1 MIAGNVPVLVH
12 NEGWNP
18 GNPWSNAQEWKN
30 GWIPRTGCPANGI
43 YYKTDPGSDGAI
55 TGWGVYDENGNLA
68 YRVDLFEAVHGGVE
82 TPHWQPYQVNVNP
95 KTGKTYVNPTGDAF
109 PGVGPAGEPP
119 FGC

>member
-1 MIAGNVPVLVH
+1 MDGFRAPVARRTESTTRRIPAQSVRLLAG
-12 NEGWNP
+12 
-18 GNPWSNAQEWKN
+18 
-30 GWIPRTGCPANGI
+30 
-43 YYKTDPGSDGAI
+43 
-55 TGWGVYDENGNLA
+55 GVYDENGNLA
-68 YRVDLFEAVHGGVE
+68 YRVDLFEAAHGGVE